1 MIINIKF
8 FRSDEMKVLE
18 IINNTIMASKLFED
32 NKEIKII
39 HDNKEYKLRLTSQ
52 NKLIL
57 TK

>member
-8 FRSDEMKVLE
+8 FRSYEMKVLE
-18 IINNTIMASKLFED
+18 IINNTIMASELFKD

-39 HDNKEYKLRLTSQ
+39 HNNKEYKLRITSQ